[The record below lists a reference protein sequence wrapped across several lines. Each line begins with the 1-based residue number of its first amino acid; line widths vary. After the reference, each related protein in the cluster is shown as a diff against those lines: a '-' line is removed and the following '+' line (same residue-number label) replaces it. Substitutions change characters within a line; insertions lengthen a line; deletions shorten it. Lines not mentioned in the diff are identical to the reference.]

1 MNLVLAITSAAS
13 CTMEFNKA
21 LHREQEWSQNC
32 YALSATG
39 LPKQVVYLD
48 VDPLNECTRALSGY
62 ACLKVIPNVSCCWS
76 WTYGVWRRSGSRGG
90 QEQDAGGER

>member
-48 VDPLNECTRALSGY
+48 VDPFE
-62 ACLKVIPNVSCCWS
+62 
-76 WTYGVWRRSGSRGG
+76 
-90 QEQDAGGER
+90 